1 MNQQCFP
8 HAGLG
13 LAPLL
18 LLLCMPSD
26 IRGSV
31 RRATQHPPQKKGRLI
46 HLASVSLVLVLFIV
60 WAEKFIWLFV
70 TWANLKELFDQPNTF
85 PDFHGKASSLGC
97 FAPSRHVY

>member
-1 MNQQCFP
+1 M
-8 HAGLG
+8 
-13 LAPLL
+13 
-18 LLLCMPSD
+18 LLLCVPSD

-31 RRATQHPPQKKGRLI
+31 RKATRHSQQRKARLI
-46 HLASVSLVLVLFIV
+46 HLGSVSLVLVLSIGL
-60 WAEKFIWLFV
+60 AEKLIWLFV